1 MEKYIN
7 VPEFLIQNLN
17 LLNDKSKKINILI
30 LKPKNVT
37 ELEMY
42 WTKKKIYILIPKKY
56 KWNLDQLNNKN
67 VLIDL
72 IPNIN

>member
-1 MEKYIN
+1 MTVIIKNINCCQFNPVNGVEKYIN

-17 LLNDKSKKINILI
+17 LLNDKCKKINILI

-42 WTKKKIYILIPKKY
+42 
-56 KWNLDQLNNKN
+56 
-67 VLIDL
+67 
-72 IPNIN
+72 